1 MSDIENLHPVVLQE
15 TFEPVRLPSGR
26 PFASRADRRAA
37 SAVRVPPSGWTLSD
51 AAKFAA
57 EHVSRIKISLTI
69 DEAVN
74 RFLENRER
82 RSDMHYKD
90 LNRRLNRLFEC

>member
-1 MSDIENLHPVVLQE
+1 LSCRKLSNLSAYHQE
-15 TFEPVRLPSGR
+15 GRLPAGLT
-26 PFASRADRRAA
+26 DEQRRDAA

-51 AAKFAA
+51 AAKLAA